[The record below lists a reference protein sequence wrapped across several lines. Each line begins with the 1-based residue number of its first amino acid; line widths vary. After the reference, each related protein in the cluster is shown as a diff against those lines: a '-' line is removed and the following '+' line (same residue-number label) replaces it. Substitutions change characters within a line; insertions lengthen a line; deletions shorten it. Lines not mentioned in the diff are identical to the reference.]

1 MISRT
6 NTSSEY
12 VYHPINAL
20 HLIKRIA
27 KWMPKMKKII
37 PNLSFQYDFQS
48 LLDEYTR
55 ALHGIADLVEYHD
68 LDYNEISNGKIKD
81 ILNNKTYVSKS
92 PLSCEELL
100 KIAHEAKLV
109 NYMDG
114 HVNWLVAALKKA
126 KLENRNKKLIKTIRY
141 LLLYTI

>member
-1 MISRT
+1 M
-6 NTSSEY
+6 
-12 VYHPINAL
+12 
-20 HLIKRIA
+20 
-27 KWMPKMKKII
+27 
-37 PNLSFQYDFQS
+37 FQYDFQS

-68 LDYNEISNGKIKD
+68 LDYNEIAKGKIKD
-81 ILNNKTYVSKS
+81 ILNNKTYLSKS

-114 HVNWLVAALKKA
+114 YVNWLIAALKKPS
-126 KLENRNKKLIKTIRY
+126 RY
-141 LLLYTI
+141 HETASMSEGIFRKVTCILRRVYCKNCLHLLLISSTIV